1 MPDPVPPINNSL
13 SSATVQLA
21 LPESVAAAQRGGN
34 YLAVESW
41 VDTTLLAMGYIFLV
55 KIFPYVRDIAD
66 SEVPINGQIAEGYFT
81 VPPPPGDVIMCSYGG
96 TQQVGL
102 TLPGVSIAGSETPG
116 AVGAPVIGGGP
127 NEMMAVIGNI
137 VPPIGP
143 IIVGLNNQL
152 NEIGGGGG
160 GGGGPNMP
168 GIIPP
173 IVGNIQGQLDAALET
188 AAGFMGKFPG
198 KIGDQLVGAMGEVYG
213 TGIGLGIDVPT
224 VDEIIGGN
232 VGFQFGP
239 VGNTGFGGSGGAPAP
254 DIIQEF
260 GIVGGG
266 GFGGLGGG
274 VVLPGPAPV
283 GQIQGGGIGQGNVP
297 GRAPGVAVG
306 VAPAPVVP
314 VVGGG
319 GVNIVG
325 GPIRPPEAGRP
336 IAGGAFAPVAP
347 VAPIFNPPQIGG
359 GGGGVVGFPI
369 GGGVGAG
376 GVTGYSGESGPAGY
390 MPGSYPPGYYP
401 PGSYPPAGDYN
412 YQGGDYSYQ
421 GGDYSYDGGNYAP
434 VSTNI
439 NNSVS
444 TATTTYQ
451 GDTTTS
457 TTTTT
462 NNNTA
467 PPYDDQ
473 KMKSTAPEAPAAE
486 PCPPVPVIP
495 PFAPLAIPRFVN
507 KAKPTNWEFGAAC
520 DTPANPG
527 AYDES
532 LLWEMFGWKKIGVK
546 TYEPPSWLQPLNW
559 PLLTQSFASMLMN
572 AYGLVISQLNLAS
585 SAANPILNNF
595 PDFITLAGAGIAEKW
610 LGAPI
615 LPFLQGTI
623 YNINYNNPQL
633 LPGIPD
639 LQGLFRKG
647 AISEEVFR
655 CLVRANGS
663 YDSWQMKIAE
673 SSTLVPSLFDII
685 RLIRGKKLTTT
696 EFNYYANLNG
706 IKTSS
711 PQGQIDLGVFL
722 EATRAIPGVADLV
735 RMMVRDAADNTIALK
750 YGTDTDFA
758 NKFAGQLQEW
768 SEQQGVDPE
777 IMKYYWRSHWEIP
790 SNTQLFDM
798 LHKLRPNRR
807 VGNIPANIVTTPA
820 DVKQAIQ
827 VNDLTPYWV
836 DRVMATSYSSL
847 TRIDAQ
853 RAFFIEAINED
864 ELFDAYMD
872 LGYDKATAQVLVDFT
887 KELKRKRD
895 SNLPGADKPVNIIS
909 QLKKYL
915 ISETNA
921 YDRLRAT
928 GMKPQQAKKAVSNS
942 VRDRKEEA
950 RERCLK
956 EAQRRFFRAEYD
968 LLKYKSVVMQLG
980 IPQENIEALV
990 NETACLYD
998 SRGKE
1003 INAGALCKAFKQNII
1018 AFDQFQNRL
1027 RLIGYDKDESYIIA
1041 ESCQIDKV
1049 VALGKAKL
1057 QKETKEKAE
1066 IEKAKKAEIAAQE
1079 KAEKK
1084 AEKAK
1089 KAQEAEEKKKA
1100 KDNPAPV

>member
-1 MPDPVPPINNSL
+1 MADPPNATPPSGFYYDILIENIPDGYALEKTGVPPALWYLSPVPISFDGVDPSNPFNFPNYVPDPPDPSKPDISPTFYYVGIA
-13 SSATVQLA
+13 SST
-21 LPESVAAAQRGGN
+21 
-34 YLAVESW
+34 
-41 VDTTLLAMGYIFLV
+41 I
-55 KIFPYVRDIAD
+55 I
-66 SEVPINGQIAEGYFT
+66 GQT
-81 VPPPPGDVIMCSYGG
+81 
-96 TQQVGL
+96 
-102 TLPGVSIAGSETPG
+102 TLPGLTIPGSGIPG
-116 AVGAPVIGGGP
+116 AVGAPVIGVGP

-137 VPPIGP
+137 VLPVDP
-143 IIVGLNNQL
+143 IIAGLNNQL
-152 NEIGGGGG
+152 NAIGGGAG
-160 GGGGPNMP
+160 GGGGPNIP

-173 IVGNIQGQLDAALET
+173 IVGNIQGQLDLGLEN

-198 KIGDQLVGAMGEVYG
+198 KIGDQLVSTMGEVYG

-239 VGNTGFGGSGGAPAP
+239 VGNAGFGGGGGAPER

-274 VVLPGPAPV
+274 VVLPAPAPV
-283 GQIQGGGIGQGNVP
+283 GQIQGGGG
-297 GRAPGVAVG
+297 GRPNIPAPAPIVGGV
-306 VAPAPVVP
+306 VAPAPVLP
-314 VVGGG
+314 IVGGG

-325 GPIRPPEAGRP
+325 GPIGPQQAGRP
-336 IAGGAFAPVAP
+336 IAGGAFAPPAP
-347 VAPIFNPPQIGG
+347 VAPIFNPPPIGG
-359 GGGGVVGFPI
+359 GGGGIVGFPI
-369 GGGVGAG
+369 GGGAG
-376 GVTGYSGESGPAGY
+376 GVTGF
-390 MPGSYPPGYYP
+390 PGSSGDVGYPGGGYPIGGYP
-401 PGSYPPAGDYN
+401 VGGNSNYQGGDYN
-412 YQGGDYSYQ
+412 YQGGDTN
-421 GGDYSYDGGNYAP
+421 YDGGNYAP

-439 NNSVS
+439 DNSVS

-473 KMKSTAPEAPAAE
+473 KTTSTAPEDKEAE

-520 DTPANPG
+520 AIPANPG
-527 AYDES
+527 GYDES
-532 LLWEMFGWKKIGVK
+532 LLWDLFGWKKIAQK
-546 TYEPPSWLQPLNW
+546 TYEPPNWLQPANW
-559 PLLTQSFASMLMN
+559 PLFTQSFASMLMN

-639 LQGLFRKG
+639 LQNLFRKG
-647 AISEEVFR
+647 AITEEVFR
-655 CLVRANGS
+655 CLVRANGN

-685 RLIRGKKLTTT
+685 RLYRGKKIGGN
-696 EFNYYANLNG
+696 EFEYYANLNG
-706 IKTSS
+706 LKIST
-711 PQGQIDLGVFL
+711 PQGKTDIATFL

-750 YGTDTDFA
+750 YETDSGFDK
-758 NKFAGQLQEW
+758 KFAGQLEEW

-777 IMKYYWRSHWEIP
+777 IMKYYWRAHWEIP

-807 VGNIPANIVTTPA
+807 VGNVPANIVTTKET
-820 DVKQAIQ
+820 VKEAIQ

-864 ELFDAYMD
+864 QLYDAYMD
-872 LGYDKATAQVLVDFT
+872 LGYDKDNAQVLVDFT

-895 SNLPGADKPVNIIS
+895 SNLPGADKPANIIS
-909 QLKKYL
+909 QLKKYV
-915 ISETNA
+915 ISEANA
-921 YDRLRAT
+921 YDRLIAT
-928 GMKPQQAKKAVSNS
+928 GMKPERAKAAVANS

-950 RERCLK
+950 RVRCLK

-968 LLKYKSVVMQLG
+968 LLKYKSVVMSLG

-1003 INAGALCKAFKQNII
+1003 LNAGALCKAFKQNLIGLE
-1018 AFDQFQNRL
+1018 QFKNRL
-1027 RLIGYDKDESYIIA
+1027 NLIGYDKDEAFIIA
-1041 ESCQIDKV
+1041 ESCEIDKI

-1057 QKETKEKAE
+1057 AKEAKEKAE
-1066 IEKAKKAEIAAQE
+1066 AEKAQKAADKAKKD
-1079 KAEKK
+1079 AEKK
-1084 AEKAK
+1084 ATKAG
-1089 KAQEAEEKKKA
+1089 KAPGAEGNSTP
-1100 KDNPAPV
+1100 KDIPAPV

>member
-21 LPESVAAAQRGGN
+21 LPESVAAAYRAGDIGAIETWWMSVFTSLGYNFQVYNYPYGN
-34 YLAVESW
+34 V
-41 VDTTLLAMGYIFLV
+41 
-55 KIFPYVRDIAD
+55 IAY
-66 SEVPINGQIAEGYFT
+66 SEVPINGKLADAYFS

-96 TQQVGL
+96 TQQAGL

-116 AVGAPVIGGGP
+116 AVGAPVIGDGP

-143 IIVGLNNQL
+143 IIGGLNNQL

-283 GQIQGGGIGQGNVP
+283 GQIQGGGIGQGNMP

-306 VAPAPVVP
+306 VAPAPVAP

-325 GPIRPPEAGRP
+325 GPIGPQQAGRP
-336 IAGGAFAPVAP
+336 VPGGAFAPVAP

-369 GGGVGAG
+369 GGGGGAG

-390 MPGSYPPGYYP
+390 MPGSYPL
-401 PGSYPPAGDYN
+401 GSYPLGSYPLAGDYS

-444 TATTTYQ
+444 TSATTYQ

-462 NNNTA
+462 NNNTS
-467 PPYDDQ
+467 PPSDDQ
-473 KMKSTAPEAPAAE
+473 KMRSTAPEVPAAE

-507 KAKPTNWEFGAAC
+507 KPKPTNWEFGAAC

-546 TYEPPSWLQPLNW
+546 LYEPPSWLQPLNW
-559 PLLTQSFASMLMN
+559 PVFTQSFASMLMN
-572 AYGLVISQLNLAS
+572 AYGIMIGQLNLAS

-595 PDFITLAGAGIAEKW
+595 PDFITLVGAGIAEKW

-750 YGTDTDFA
+750 YGTDTDFG

-853 RAFFIEAINED
+853 RAYFIDALTED
-864 ELFDAYMD
+864 QLYDAYMD
-872 LGYDKATAQVLVDFT
+872 LGYDADNAQVLVDFT

-895 SNLPGADKPVNIIS
+895 NNLPGADKPANILG
-909 QLKKYL
+909 QLSRYM
-915 ISETNA
+915 ISEQNA
-921 YDRLRAT
+921 IDRLVNS
-928 GMKPQQAKKAVSNS
+928 GMSPIKAVKS
-942 VRDRKEEA
+942 VNNTILSRQLSA
-950 RERCLK
+950 RNKCLK
-956 EAQRRFFRAEYD
+956 EAQRRFFSAEYD
-968 LLKYKSVVMQLG
+968 LIKYKGEVMKLG

-990 NETACLYD
+990 NETACLYN

-1003 INAGALCKAFKQNII
+1003 LNAGALCKSFKQNII
-1018 AFDQFQNRL
+1018 GSREFGRRL
-1027 RLIGYDKDESYIIA
+1027 RLVGYDEDEAEIIV
-1041 ESCQIDKV
+1041 ESCKIDKKD
-1049 VALGKAKL
+1049 AIDKAEL
-1057 QKETKEKAE
+1057 ARIAKEKAAA
-1066 IEKAKKAEIAAQE
+1066 EKLQRAQIAAQKE
-1079 KAEKK
+1079 ALKRAQKVIKLREEAEKK
-1084 AEKAK
+1084 NQTGK
-1089 KAQEAEEKKKA
+1089 
-1100 KDNPAPV
+1100 

>member
-1 MPDPVPPINNSL
+1 MADPYNATPPGGFYHDILFENIPDGYALEKTGVPPALWYLSPVPISFDGIDPLNPFDFPNYIPDPLDPSKPDISPTFYYAGL
-13 SSATVQLA
+13 SSSTI
-21 LPESVAAAQRGGN
+21 
-34 YLAVESW
+34 
-41 VDTTLLAMGYIFLV
+41 T
-55 KIFPYVRDIAD
+55 
-66 SEVPINGQIAEGYFT
+66 GQ
-81 VPPPPGDVIMCSYGG
+81 PG
-96 TQQVGL
+96 
-102 TLPGVSIAGSETPG
+102 LPGVTIPGSGIPG
-116 AVGAPVIGGGP
+116 SVGAPVIGGGP
-127 NEMMAVIGNI
+127 NDFNRIIGNI
-137 VPPIGP
+137 VPPVGP
-143 IIVGLNNQL
+143 IIAGLNNQL
-152 NEIGGGGG
+152 NAIGGGGG

-173 IVGNIQGQLDAALET
+173 IVGNIQGQLDAALEN
-188 AAGFMGKFPG
+188 AAGFMGKLPG
-198 KIGDQLVGAMGEVYG
+198 KIGDQLVSAMGDVYG

-224 VDEIIGGN
+224 VDDIIGGN

-239 VGNTGFGGSGGAPAP
+239 VGNTGFGGSGGAPEP
-254 DIIQEF
+254 DANIRF

-306 VAPAPVVP
+306 VAPAPAAP

-325 GPIRPPEAGRP
+325 GPIGPQQAGRP
-336 IAGGAFAPVAP
+336 VPGGAFAPVAP
-347 VAPIFNPPQIGG
+347 VAPIFNPPPIGG
-359 GGGGVVGFPI
+359 GGGGVVGIPI
-369 GGGVGAG
+369 GGGVGSS
-376 GVTGYSGESGPAGY
+376 GVTGYSGESGPSGY
-390 MPGSYPPGYYP
+390 MPGSYPPGSYP
-401 PGSYPPAGDYN
+401 PGSYPTAGDYN

-462 NNNTA
+462 NNNTS
-467 PPYDDQ
+467 PPSDDQ
-473 KMKSTAPEAPAAE
+473 KMKSTASEDKEAE

-495 PFAPLAIPRFVN
+495 TFAPLAIPRFVN

-546 TYEPPSWLQPLNW
+546 LYEPPSWLQPLNW
-559 PLLTQSFASMLMN
+559 PLFTQSFASLLMN
-572 AYGLVISQLNLAS
+572 AYGIMISQLNLAS

-595 PDFITLAGAGIAEKW
+595 QDFIILVGAGIAEKW

-647 AISEEVFR
+647 AISEEIFR

-673 SSTLVPSLFDII
+673 SSTLIPSLFDII

-706 IKTSS
+706 IKTNS

-750 YGTDTDFA
+750 YETDSGFDK
-758 NKFAGQLQEW
+758 KFAGQLEEW

-777 IMKYYWRSHWEIP
+777 IMKYYWRAHWEIP

-807 VGNIPANIVTTPA
+807 VGVVPENIVTTKET
-820 DVKQAIQ
+820 VKEAIQ

-853 RAFFIEAINED
+853 RAFFIDAINED
-864 ELFDAYMD
+864 QLFDAYMD
-872 LGYDKATAQVLVDFT
+872 LGYDADNAQVLVDFT
-887 KELKRKRD
+887 KELKRKRE
-895 SNLPGADKPVNIIS
+895 SNLPGADKPANILG
-909 QLKKYL
+909 QLSRYM
-915 ISETNA
+915 ISEQNA
-921 YDRLRAT
+921 IDRLVNS
-928 GMKPQQAKKAVSNS
+928 GMTPIKAVKS
-942 VRDRKEEA
+942 VNNTILSRQLSA
-950 RERCLK
+950 RNKCLK
-956 EAQRRFFRAEYD
+956 EAQRRFFSAEYD
-968 LLKYKSVVMQLG
+968 LIKYKGEVMKLG

-990 NETACLYD
+990 NETACLYN

-1003 INAGALCKAFKQNII
+1003 LNAGALCKSFKQNII
-1018 AFDQFQNRL
+1018 GTREFGRRL
-1027 RLIGYDKDESYIIA
+1027 RLVGYDEDEAEIIV
-1041 ESCQIDKV
+1041 ESCKIDKKD
-1049 VALGKAKL
+1049 AIDKAEL
-1057 QKETKEKAE
+1057 ARIAKEKAAA
-1066 IEKAKKAEIAAQE
+1066 EKVQRAQIAAQKE
-1079 KAEKK
+1079 ALKRAQKVIKLREEAEKK
-1084 AEKAK
+1084 R
-1089 KAQEAEEKKKA
+1089 A
-1100 KDNPAPV
+1100 KDNLAPP